1 MQGMRAQTSKCTYVR
16 AYVGTYV
23 RTYLRTY
30 VRTFSHVPT
39 YVRTYARTSGSP
51 GLVLAARSSATATA
65 AGRGSHQARRARR
78 GRRLGPSRTA
88 TRSNSSRGSFGHRR
102 RVQLPASSALMLG
115 SPGSSALMLGSSV
128 QVRSCGQHAYA
139 RIYVCTYVRTYVVG
153 HVVPGVRTYQY
164 SHVAY
169 VRTYVRTYLIRKTR
183 ARC

>member
-1 MQGMRAQTSKCTYVR
+1 MHGMRAQTSKCTYVR

-23 RTYLRTY
+23 RTYVGTY
-30 VRTFSHVPT
+30 VRTSSYVPT

-51 GLVLAARSSATATA
+51 GFVLAARGSATATT
-65 AGRGSHQARRARR
+65 AGRGNHQARRART

-115 SPGSSALMLGSSV
+115 SPGSSAFMLGSSV

-139 RIYVCTYVRTYVVG
+139 RTHVRSWTCRARCTYVPVFPCRVRTYV
-153 HVVPGVRTYQY
+153 R
-164 SHVAY
+164 A
-169 VRTYVRTYLIRKTR
+169 YVRTYLIRKTR